1 MNNFAPDLIEVQE
14 QVHSL
19 TQEELDF
26 LQSEYT
32 RLRNLVDS
40 GEYELTIED
49 QKVILQWRR
58 ADRETKFILN
68 KAKPVKEKVVRVKKP
83 KKLSQKALGL
93 LYLKELQG
101 ETLTS
106 EEERN
111 RTFTLTGEIT

>member
-1 MNNFAPDLIEVQE
+1 MNDFAPDLIEVKE

-19 TQEELDF
+19 SQEELDF

-32 RLRNLVDS
+32 RLKNLVDS
-40 GEYELTIED
+40 VEYELTIED
-49 QKVILQWRR
+49 QRTILQWRR

-68 KAKPVKEKVVRVKKP
+68 KAKPVKEKAVKIKKP

-93 LYLKELQG
+93 LYLKELKG
-101 ETLTS
+101 EALTS

-111 RTFTLTGEIT
+111 RTFTLTGEII